1 MQRRALLLALAAL
14 GGACGPKPLA
24 APPSAPVVVSAS
36 DLIPADL
43 DVVARFDLGR
53 VKAALGATVLTALS
67 REVLSAA
74 GGAEHADSLVLE
86 SLLAADVVF
95 LGYRP
100 SPILAPLDRVL
111 ALQGS
116 FEQLA
121 RPPLGFASAVDLGG
135 DVRYFER
142 AASTTLARGAVARI
156 YTASTRVRA
165 FVSEAEIDAV
175 ERVLATGGAER
186 RLSPPEEGTL
196 SLSARPWLV
205 ARFGGRGALRD
216 LLESAKALHAV
227 ADLESDGVRLEL
239 SLELAKPEQAEALA
253 AAAKQA
259 LQRLGSTLAA
269 QGELKA
275 EGERV
280 VLKARLD
287 RAQLLPLLGCL
298 RGGSGSDCAW

>member
-1 MQRRALLLALAAL
+1 MQRRALLALSAL
-14 GGACGPKPLA
+14 GLACGPRPLP
-24 APPSAPVVVSAS
+24 APPSAPSVVSAA

-43 DVVARFDLGR
+43 DVVVRFDLGR
-53 VKAALGATVLTALS
+53 VKSALGATVLTALS

-74 GGAEHADSLVLE
+74 GGAEHTDALVLE

-100 SPILAPLDRVL
+100 SAILAPLDRVL

-121 RPPLGFASAVDLGG
+121 RPPLGFAGAVDLGR

-142 AASTTLARGAVARI
+142 TSATSLSRGAVARI

-175 ERVLATGGAER
+175 ERVLSTGGAER

-216 LLESAKALHAV
+216 LLESARALHAV
-227 ADLESDGVRLEL
+227 AELESDGVRLEL
-239 SLELAKPEQAEALA
+239 SLELAKAEQAEALA
-253 AAAKQA
+253 AAAEPV
-259 LQRLGSTLAA
+259 LQRLGGALAA

-275 EGERV
+275 EGARV

-298 RGGSGSDCAW
+298 RGGSGSDCSW